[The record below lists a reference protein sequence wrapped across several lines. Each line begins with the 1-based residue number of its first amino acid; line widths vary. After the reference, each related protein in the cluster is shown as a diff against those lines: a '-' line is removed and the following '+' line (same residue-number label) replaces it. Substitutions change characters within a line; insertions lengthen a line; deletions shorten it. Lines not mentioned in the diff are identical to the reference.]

1 MQEEILE
8 TTLNGDNIIETEIT
22 AVQKDMVTDH
32 SQLTHLDYENSGH
45 TGFQPAGNY
54 IEDENYTHTDN
65 NYTDEEKTKL
75 AGLSNYDDTEIRGD
89 ISNLQSTKAD
99 KTELSSKQDTI
110 TSNNKLSSDLIDDT
124 NKTNKFVTS
133 QEKTTWNAKS
143 DFSGSYNDL
152 TDKPTLFSG
161 NYNDLSNKP
170 TIPDELSDL
179 SDDSTHRLVTD
190 TEKSTWNNKS
200 DFSGSY
206 EDLTNK
212 PTIPVVPTNIS
223 SFTNDSG
230 YLVSGDLKTINSQS
244 IVGSGDITISGG
256 SSNYND
262 LTNKPIKVYEINLT
276 GVENKSA
283 EMKTLF
289 TQILNDINDNP
300 NFTAIL
306 TAYGG
311 TTSPSQYQQ
320 IFLLTRKWTYSN
332 KYYATFYSLDAR
344 SYYATGDIP
353 NLDYY
358 QINANTN
365 TSKTDIENLSIQ
377 VDSARSFTK
386 LSKKSVGQYAL
397 VKDNTTSYTPTA
409 DYHPATKK
417 YVDDNAGGA
426 DIQINGTSIVSSNVA
441 NIVTNTA
448 YDSSTNKIAT
458 MSDITSAIGTAL
470 NGNY

>member
-8 TTLNGDNIIETEIT
+8 TTLNGDNIVETEIT
-22 AVQKDMVTDH
+22 AIQKDMVTDH
-32 SQLTHLDYENSGH
+32 SQLTHLDYESSGH

-65 NYTDEEKTKL
+65 NYTTEEKTKL
-75 AGLSNYDDTEIRGD
+75 AGLSNYDDTEIKGD
-89 ISNLQSTKAD
+89 ISSLQSTKAD

-110 TSNNKLSSDLIDDT
+110 TSNNKLSSDLVDDT

-133 QEKTTWNAKS
+133 QEKTTWNNKS

-190 TEKSTWNNKS
+190 TEKSTWNSKS

-212 PTIPVVPTNIS
+212 PTIPVVPTNVS
-223 SFTNDSG
+223 SFTNDAG
-230 YLVSGDLKTINSQS
+230 YITTETDPVFGNSASAGITSSDITNWNGKQEALVSGTNIKTINNTSLL
-244 IVGSGDITISGG
+244 GSGDITIGG
-256 SSNYND
+256 SS
-262 LTNKPIKVYEINLT
+262 
-276 GVENKSA
+276 
-283 EMKTLF
+283 
-289 TQILNDINDNP
+289 
-300 NFTAIL
+300 
-306 TAYGG
+306 
-311 TTSPSQYQQ
+311 
-320 IFLLTRKWTYSN
+320 
-332 KYYATFYSLDAR
+332 
-344 SYYATGDIP
+344 
-353 NLDYY
+353 
-358 QINANTN
+358 
-365 TSKTDIENLSIQ
+365 
-377 VDSARSFTK
+377 VD
-386 LSKKSVGQYAL
+386 V
-397 VKDNTTSYTPTA
+397 
-409 DYHPATKK
+409 
-417 YVDDNAGGA
+417 
-426 DIQINGTSIVSSNVA
+426 QINGTSIVSSNVA

-458 MSDITSAIGTAL
+458 MSDIASAIGTAL